1 MVTGSNRG
9 GGREGKANGRKP
21 SFCTAGPRVLFT
33 DVVDHKVTGE
43 TKSTSGHN
51 VTSPPDALTA
61 ANYQGG
67 QRTTF
72 GCPGK

>member
-21 SFCTAGPRVLFT
+21 FCTAGPQVLFT
-33 DVVDHKVTGE
+33 DVADHKVTGE